1 MLYGASYGS
10 SDDSVTLR
18 PRPRVRLSWGRG
30 RGTGALLTSSH
41 STIPEICLPAFTVR
55 VNKDDR
61 SNPVFPHKRKGLCRH
76 LFDQCYF
83 SFVLWSLPYAQ
94 WGRQGETFSVVE
106 ESCHS
111 EELRLNLALMS
122 HCSEFPIYSSAKTR
136 KRLCWLPEFVEEHVG
151 KWKM

>member
-1 MLYGASYGS
+1 MFARGDSALVGITNTRCYTRSKLWFT

-30 RGTGALLTSSH
+30 GGAGRPLTSSH

-83 SFVLWSLPYAQ
+83 SFVKCGDLPMLS
-94 WGRQGETFSVVE
+94 GEDREGTFSVVE
-106 ESCHS
+106 ESCS

-122 HCSEFPIYSSAKTR
+122 HCS
-136 KRLCWLPEFVEEHVG
+136 
-151 KWKM
+151 